1 MMLQLRDPV
10 SFEKLSWN
18 CLFLRIIMIIIII
31 IVSGHDEEG
40 KFSSV
45 KYTSQGTVKKGG
57 VGVTEKNSPGMAG
70 IRHQD
75 LRD

>member
-1 MMLQLRDPV
+1 M
-10 SFEKLSWN
+10 
-18 CLFLRIIMIIIII
+18 IIIIII